1 MAVGSNSGEEA
12 DVHRISATLGIGL
25 VAAGVAASVAM
36 STPASASK
44 SHASSPKTIV
54 VGVKG
59 RTMAAGWT
67 PFTALLPYKP
77 SIAGETST
85 NGALGVAYFAFPST
99 KDAAAY
105 VKKPSTIAVVQAR
118 NAVPIAYTYAAQ
130 EAFSSQKLIN
140 ESRVFTFSGGVAIFL
155 QQGTTVVLG
164 TYLGAAPASGA
175 SYNLETIGLSA
186 ATQEAAKFLT
196 AKPSATKTTTP
207 TTPAGFTGINNKA
220 MPGLPSSNWPAV
232 QDTGAPPAALAAA
245 SVTSV
250 DNNYTVSFYD
260 FSTPAAATA
269 FYNAPPGA
277 MLSFLG
283 GALGYAS
290 LSGSTGVPGSS
301 RGVDLRSCTGEGSG
315 PTLLPSGSCSNGS
328 ASYSVGVGTIV
339 QVDSV
344 VMMVGYLTTNNAPMA
359 NPADLANNTKPA
371 LSGIKLLNS
380 LGIS

>member
-12 DVHRISATLGIGL
+12 DVHRIRATLGIGL

-36 STPASASK
+36 STPAGASK

-164 TYLGAAPASGA
+164 TYLGPAPASGA

-245 SVTSV
+245 SVTSG
-250 DNNYTVSFYD
+250 DSNYTVSFYD

-277 MLSFLG
+277 MFSFLG